1 MAATEGFGLRR
12 LGVQVAL
19 VGLVLVVVLTGF
31 GNPSFA
37 AVAPLLVLG
46 GLVSTGGWGYRWDET
61 TSS

>member
-19 VGLVLVVVLTGF
+19 V
-31 GNPSFA
+31 A
-37 AVAPLLVLG
+37 ALLVLG
-46 GLVSTGGWGYRWDET
+46 GLASTGGWGYRWDET